1 MDCSLSVLANGIR
14 KPKEPAKVY
23 VWQNIREKTGK
34 KSCEPGGCIFLRG
47 VILAVVVM
55 VSGIRVIDFFDR
67 EMAKLAHL
75 PLGLLWR

>member
-75 PLGLLWR
+75 PLGLLWS

>member
-34 KSCEPGGCIFLRG
+34 KSCEPGGCIFLKG

-55 VSGIRVIDFFDR
+55 ASGIRVIDFLIG
-67 EMAKLAHL
+67 K
-75 PLGLLWR
+75 WRSSPIYE

>member
-34 KSCEPGGCIFLRG
+34 KSCEPGGCIFLKG

-55 VSGIRVIDFFDR
+55 ASGIRVIDFFDR
-67 EMAKLAHL
+67 EMAKLAYL

>member
-1 MDCSLSVLANGIR
+1 MGRNGAVLGNGNQKTTKNQR
-14 KPKEPAKVY
+14 KCMY
-23 VWQNIREKTGK
+23 GRILYKTGK
-34 KSCEPGGCIFLRG
+34 KSCEPGGCIFLRW